1 TRVDTTRLK
10 IPDCLKLADEEY
22 YKPGVIEVLI
32 GADTFWQILQNDH
45 IDLLPGQ
52 PRIQSTSLGWILGGR
67 LENKID
73 GGRIACNL
81 LTNEELSQQLERF
94 WQPEE
99 VNGPEYHSQEE
110 QLCEN
115 HFKTHVQRN
124 SDGRFIVALP
134 RRDDIIL
141 GDSYKTALKRL
152 LALERRFERQP
163 EIKRDYVSFMQ
174 QYKKLGHMSQI
185 EENRPNRA
193 KDIYYLPHQPV
204 IKSNALTSKLR
215 VVFDASARSES
226 GVSLNHKL
234 IAGPVLQDT
243 LFELLLK
250 FRLHQY
256 VMTADLEMMY
266 RQILVREQDRNL
278 QRILWRASIQEEIQ
292 IYCLNTLTYGAHTM
306 EEACLLQQQLMELL
320 KAGGF
325 NLRKWRS
332 NNKEILSSVRQY
344 DENEFLVLNKHEIIK
359 TLGLRWNAEHDYL
372 QYEMK
377 VGGEQIVTKRQLL
390 SLISKI
396 YDPLGLIGPI
406 LVIAKQLMQRV
417 WKEQLDWDEELPDHL
432 HKEWLRYHSAINS
445 AQTLVVP
452 RNVNPGNVSMDIEV
466 HIFCDASEKA
476 YGACAYACHQG
487 REGSIAVQLMCSKS
501 RVAPL
506 KSITLPRLELNAAH
520 LAAKLFDSLE
530 RTLGERIRT
539 ARFWTDSMIVLSWI
553 RTETY
558 KLKTYV
564 ANRVSDIQQITA
576 GKIWSHVPSKH
587 NPTDL
592 LSRGIST
599 KELRDNR
606 LWWHGPQWLTQPEE
620 EWPSQRTDK
629 LEETPELRREVVL
642 TAIADNHISE
652 ILKKYSSISKL
663 KRVIAYCMRFGSKLR
678 GEKKNEELTIE
689 ELERA
694 MLVIVR
700 LVQDQ
705 AFKREINELRL
716 GKAVHRKSKLLS
728 LRPFLDKDG
737 LLRVGGRLR
746 QAEIEW
752 DQKHPL
758 LLPAKHYI
766 TTLIFQEEHRR
777 LLHCGPEQLL
787 ASIRLR
793 YWPIVGRQEAR
804 KITRHCIECFRFK
817 PKVIEA
823 VMADLPKDRLQGCL
837 RPFAI
842 SGVDYA
848 GPIQIRE
855 GKRRGRIPIS
865 KGYIALFVCF
875 NTKAV
880 HLEAVTNLTT
890 EAFLAALRRFTA
902 RRGLCRILYSDNAK
916 NFVGASRELKEVHQ
930 FMKDRADQIK
940 TGMVTQGIEWKFI
953 PPRSPNF
960 GGLWEAA
967 VKATKRHLYIATRNL
982 ILTYEELSTLLA
994 EIESILNSRPL
1005 TPLSSHPNDL
1015 TALTPAHF
1023 LLGDSQSEPM
1033 QKNLLDVSNNA
1044 VSRWQH
1050 QQKIKQH
1057 FWIHWKKEYLHQ
1069 LQMRTKWYHDATK
1082 LEPEAM
1088 VIMMDEQTPP
1098 LKWALARILESPRG

>member
-1 TRVDTTRLK
+1 
-10 IPDCLKLADEEY
+10 
-22 YKPGVIEVLI
+22 
-32 GADTFWQILQNDH
+32 
-45 IDLLPGQ
+45 
-52 PRIQSTSLGWILGGR
+52 
-67 LENKID
+67 
-73 GGRIACNL
+73 
-81 LTNEELSQQLERF
+81 
-94 WQPEE
+94 
-99 VNGPEYHSQEE
+99 
-110 QLCEN
+110 
-115 HFKTHVQRN
+115 
-124 SDGRFIVALP
+124 
-134 RRDDIIL
+134 
-141 GDSYKTALKRL
+141 
-152 LALERRFERQP
+152 
-163 EIKRDYVSFMQ
+163 MQ

-204 IKSNALTSKLR
+204 IKSNALTTPFLAVRCLK
-215 VVFDASARSES
+215 
-226 GVSLNHKL
+226 
-234 IAGPVLQDT
+234 
-243 LFELLLK
+243 EL
-250 FRLHQY
+250 
-256 VMTADLEMMY
+256 A
-266 RQILVREQDRNL
+266 
-278 QRILWRASIQEEIQ
+278 IQEQ
-292 IYCLNTLTYGAHTM
+292 IKYPEAAKVLRYDFYMDDVLTGAHTM

-320 KAGGF
+320 KAGGLTF
-325 NLRKWRS
+325 
-332 NNKEILSSVRQY
+332 
-344 DENEFLVLNKHEIIK
+344 
-359 TLGLRWNAEHDYL
+359 
-372 QYEMK
+372 YEVK
-377 VGGEQIVTKRQLL
+377 VGGEGGEQIVTKRQLL

-452 RNVNPGNVSMDIEV
+452 RNVNPGNASMDIEV
-466 HIFCDASEKA
+466 HIFCDASEKS

-487 REGSIAVQLMCSKS
+487 REGSIAIQLMCSKS

-587 NPTDL
+587 NPADL

-620 EWPSQRTDK
+620 EWPSQKTDK

-793 YWPIVGRQEAR
+793 YWPIAGSSTQDN
-804 KITRHCIECFRFK
+804 TT
-817 PKVIEA
+817 
-823 VMADLPKDRLQGCL
+823 LSTQGSSSRLSKA
-837 RPFAI
+837 FAI

-916 NFVGASRELKEVHQ
+916 NFVGSSRELKEVHQ

-1033 QKNLLDVSNNA
+1033 QGNLLDVPNNA

-1057 FWIHWKKEYLHQ
+1057 FWIRWKKEYLHQ